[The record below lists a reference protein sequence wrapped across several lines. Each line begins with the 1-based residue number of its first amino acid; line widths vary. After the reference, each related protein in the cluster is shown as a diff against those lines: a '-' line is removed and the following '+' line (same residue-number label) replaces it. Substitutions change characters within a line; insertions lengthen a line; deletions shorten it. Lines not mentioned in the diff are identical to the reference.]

1 MDQND
6 LGYST
11 WLLKRVSWQIKV
23 SDHTSKLL
31 TAQHQKGYSKVIL
44 TLESRLV
51 NIASSPEVFQEKINA
66 TLSGL

>member
-6 LGYST
+6 LDYST

-23 SDHTSKLL
+23 SDQDHTSKLL
-31 TAQHQKGYSKVIL
+31 TAQHQRGVIL

>member
-1 MDQND
+1 MDQNV

-23 SDHTSKLL
+23 SDHTLKFL
-31 TAQHQKGYSKVIL
+31 TTQYLRGVIL

-51 NIASSPEVFQEKINA
+51 NIASAPKVFQEKINA

>member
-11 WLLKRVSWQIKV
+11 WLLKRVYWQIKV
-23 SDHTSKLL
+23 SDDTSKFL
-31 TAQHQKGYSKVIL
+31 TTQHQRGAIP

-51 NIASSPEVFQEKINA
+51 NIASSPKVFQEKINA

>member
-31 TAQHQKGYSKVIL
+31 TAQHQRGVIL

-51 NIASSPEVFQEKINA
+51 NIASPPEVFQEKINA
-66 TLSGL
+66 TLSSL